1 MALCSGAILNS
12 KITKEKPLNAKNM
25 AHKKDTVYS
34 MRVQIRRQGVTLFN
48 TSAGNKGLGR
58 PKFLAALR
66 MSTNDYKSAMNI
78 DFVVTNK
85 F

>member
-1 MALCSGAILNS
+1 MLWGHFKQQNHQGKAPKC
-12 KITKEKPLNAKNM
+12 
-25 AHKKDTVYS
+25 KKHGTQKGHCLQHES
-34 MRVQIRRQGVTLFN
+34 SNKRQGVTLFN